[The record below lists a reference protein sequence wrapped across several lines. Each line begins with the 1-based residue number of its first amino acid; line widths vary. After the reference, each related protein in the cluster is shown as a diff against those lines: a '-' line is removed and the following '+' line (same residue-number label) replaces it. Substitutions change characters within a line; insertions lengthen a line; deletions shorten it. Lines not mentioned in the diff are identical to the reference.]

1 MHSLIV
7 LYPWPD
13 DPAAFKSYYRTKH
26 VPLAAKLP
34 GLRGMSYGY
43 LEPLG
48 PGRAEHFCIFR
59 GEFDSLESMLAA
71 LNSEH
76 GKKVAADVPNYS
88 PKGAVLMHAA
98 DEAGK

>member
-13 DPAAFKSYYRTKH
+13 DPAAFKEYYRKKH
-26 VPLAAKLP
+26 VPLAAKLA
-34 GLRGMSYGY
+34 GLRSYSYGFP
-43 LEPLG
+43 EPLG

-59 GEFDSLESMLAA
+59 AQFDSAETMLAA
-71 LNSEH
+71 LNSEQ

-88 PKGAVLMHAA
+88 PKGATLMHVA
-98 DEAGK
+98 DEAEK

>member
-13 DPAAFKSYYRTKH
+13 DPAAFKDYYRTTH
-26 VPLAAKLP
+26 IPLAAKLP
-34 GLRGMSYGY
+34 GLRGYSYGY
-43 LEPLG
+43 PQALG
-48 PGRAEHFCIFR
+48 PGKAEHFCVFEGR
-59 GEFDSLESMLAA
+59 FDSMESMLAA
-71 LNSEH
+71 LGSEH

-88 PKGAVLMHAA
+88 PKGATLMHVA